1 MISQIDAIATDAR
14 KVVTNNEN
22 PAKCYIKTKE
32 LEYEYF
38 EVLKTYVPMM
48 LEKQEFFKQAFQ

>member
-14 KVVTNNEN
+14 KVVTNDEN
-22 PAKCYIKTKE
+22 LAKCYLETKE

-38 EVLKTYVPMM
+38 EVLKTYVPLM
-48 LEKQEFFKQAFQ
+48 LEKHEFFKQAFQ

>member
-22 PAKCYIKTKE
+22 PAKCYLETKE
-32 LEYEYF
+32 LECEYF